1 MYVSSL
7 IGQKILFSYY
17 FCLFV
22 SNPKQICSKTFHNR
36 IRGTKSMYYDLK
48 LFYLRKASSYCYIC
62 FSPCRLL
69 GLWEVYS
76 KNQSTYSYSY
86 LDFLF
91 TFCRSLQGPPR
102 PPRTQSQIDMVSQ
115 SNELSSITTAKKLPR
130 SSSEP
135 KVDKHLKRESRAL
148 KSRSVHFDGT
158 GMSNTICDVGF
169 LSKRGQFLTK
179 KFLDTGIQDVSTRI
193 QALSQVL

>member
-62 FSPCRLL
+62 FSQCRLL
-69 GLWEVYS
+69 GFEEVYC
-76 KNQSTYSYSY
+76 KNQSTYSILLIFRLFIY
-86 LDFLF
+86 FLQIV
-91 TFCRSLQGPPR
+91 T
-102 PPRTQSQIDMVSQ
+102 RTTTTSEDAI
-115 SNELSSITTAKKLPR
+115 SNRYGI
-130 SSSEP
+130 
-135 KVDKHLKRESRAL
+135 
-148 KSRSVHFDGT
+148 SV
-158 GMSNTICDVGF
+158 
-169 LSKRGQFLTK
+169 
-179 KFLDTGIQDVSTRI
+179 
-193 QALSQVL
+193 